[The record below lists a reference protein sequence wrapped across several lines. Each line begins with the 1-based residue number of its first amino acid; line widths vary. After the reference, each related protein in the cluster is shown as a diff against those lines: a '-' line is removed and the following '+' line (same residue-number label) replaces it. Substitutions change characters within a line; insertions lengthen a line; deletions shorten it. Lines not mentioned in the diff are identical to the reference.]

1 PGEYSSGYKRKQTG
15 MTKTGSP
22 RLRRILTEAAW
33 QHRFPGTGRKII
45 TARRSGQPA
54 LVVALAEKASLRL
67 HKKFRNLQLRGKSP
81 QVMITA
87 VSRELYGFLRAAMNL
102 VA

>member
-1 PGEYSSGYKRKQTG
+1 
-15 MTKTGSP
+15 
-22 RLRRILTEAAW
+22 
-33 QHRFPGTGRKII
+33 
-45 TARRSGQPA
+45 SGQPA

-67 HKKFRNLQLRGKSP
+67 HKKFRNLQLRVKTP

-87 VSRELYGFLRAAMNL
+87 VSRELSGFLWAAMNL

>member
-1 PGEYSSGYKRKQTG
+1 QTG
-15 MTKTGSP
+15 ITKTGSP

-33 QHRFPGTGRKII
+33 QHRFPGTGSKII

-67 HKKFRNLQLRGKSP
+67 HKKFRNLQRKNSSSDDNGSFKRVIRISLGGNESCSLKL
-81 QVMITA
+81 
-87 VSRELYGFLRAAMNL
+87 E
-102 VA
+102 